1 MITSHE
7 DGSEF
12 LEGVSS
18 QFRAQATDDDDLGET
33 LMVTWYVDDEVVC
46 DSALAEADGSSFCDI
61 AFGPEATRVIVNVS
75 DPNNGGA
82 SDEISIVVTLTDAPA
97 VSIIAPHFIGNFHQ
111 SDWNL
116 LSIRQSGTS
125 KLQQH
130 QSHAQGVPRRAVLRP
145 TCGLSR
151 VGIIG

>member
-1 MITSHE
+1 MRLPLLLLFISGCVSDATVEKISNKIPSIVITSHE

-82 SDEISIVVTLTDAPA
+82 
-97 VSIIAPHFIGNFHQ
+97 
-111 SDWNL
+111 
-116 LSIRQSGTS
+116 
-125 KLQQH
+125 
-130 QSHAQGVPRRAVLRP
+130 
-145 TCGLSR
+145 
-151 VGIIG
+151 